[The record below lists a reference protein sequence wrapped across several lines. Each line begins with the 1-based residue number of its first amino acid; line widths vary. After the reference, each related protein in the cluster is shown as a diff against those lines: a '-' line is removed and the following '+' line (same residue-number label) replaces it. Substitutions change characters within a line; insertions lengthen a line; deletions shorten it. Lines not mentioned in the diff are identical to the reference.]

1 MNIENVDH
9 FIYGARP
16 TGRETP
22 NILGGVYFKF
32 DISDTDLNKMLKYG
46 TKNEHD
52 KLIKQSQFE
61 NVIVSIGDSD

>member
-1 MNIENVDH
+1 MNIENVEH

-16 TGRETP
+16 AKRETP
-22 NILGGVYFKF
+22 NILGGVYFKL